1 MINKIKL
8 MLFLVAIITTK
19 SVCQTNPFIE
29 SEKIIKTEYNYKNFD
44 KISLLDIDGSTE
56 IVVGDSFKIEIKI
69 REKYLPI
76 LLVNEN
82 NNELQIKFNYTK
94 ENNKYISDPRIRIK
108 ITCPKLETLYK
119 QGNSSVALNLGNL
132 NTFFMHNEGNGSAI
146 LKGSVKELNIKN
158 DGNGKTDA
166 DRVDAENINVES
178 YGNGDVLI
186 NGNLNAIGK
195 RYGNGKIIQKGNAT
209 LIIQ

>member
-19 SVCQTNPFIE
+19 SVCQTNPFNE

-132 NTFFMHNEGNGSAI
+132 NTFFMHNEGNGSTI

>member
-8 MLFLVAIITTK
+8 MLFLVVIITTK

-29 SEKIIKTEYNYKNFD
+29 SEKIIKTEYNYTNFD

-119 QGNSSVALNLGNL
+119 QGNSSVDVILGNQ
-132 NTFFMHNEGNGSAI
+132 NKFFMYNEGNGSAT
-146 LKGSVKELNIKN
+146 LKGIVKDLSIKN
-158 DGNGKTDA
+158 EGNGKTDA
-166 DRVDAENINVES
+166 DRLLAENVNVAS
-178 YGNGDVLI
+178 YGNGDVFI
-186 NGNLNAIGK
+186 NGNLNVTGK

>member
-8 MLFLVAIITTK
+8 MLLLVISITTK
-19 SVCQTNPFIE
+19 SICQTNPFTD
-29 SEKIIKTEYNYKNFD
+29 SEKIIKKSYNYISFD

-56 IVVGDSFKIEIKI
+56 IEIGDSFKIEIQI

-76 LLVNEN
+76 LLVSEN
-82 NNELQIKFNYTK
+82 NKELEIKFNYTK

-119 QGNSSVALNLGNL
+119 QGNSSVDVNLGNQ
-132 NTFFMHNEGNGSAI
+132 NKFFMYNEGNGSAS
-146 LKGSVKELNIKN
+146 LKGIVKDLSIKN
-158 DGNGKTDA
+158 EGNGKTDA
-166 DRVDAENINVES
+166 DKLLAENVNVAS

-186 NGNLNAIGK
+186 NGNLNATGK
-195 RYGNGKIIQKGNAT
+195 RYGNGKIIQKGNAI
-209 LIIQ
+209 LLLQ

>member
-29 SEKIIKTEYNYKNFD
+29 SEKIIKTEYNYTNFD

-76 LLVNEN
+76 LLVSES

-94 ENNKYISDPRIRIK
+94 ENNKYISDPRIKIK

-119 QGNSSVALNLGNL
+119 QGNSSVAVNLGNL
-132 NTFFMHNEGNGSAI
+132 NKFFMHNEGNGSAA
-146 LKGSVKELNIKN
+146 LKGIVKDLSIKN
-158 DGNGKTDA
+158 EGNGKTDA
-166 DRVDAENINVES
+166 DRLDAENINVAS

-186 NGNLNAIGK
+186 NGSLNAIGK

>member
-8 MLFLVAIITTK
+8 MLFLAISITTK
-19 SVCQTNPFIE
+19 SVGQTNPFTE
-29 SEKIIKTEYNYKNFD
+29 SEKIISKSYNYINFD

-56 IVVGDSFKIEIKI
+56 IEVGDSFKIEIKI

-76 LLVNEN
+76 FLVSEN
-82 NNELQIKFNYTK
+82 NNELEIKFNYTK

-119 QGNSSVALNLGNL
+119 QGNSSVDVILRNQNK
-132 NTFFMHNEGNGSAI
+132 FFMYNEGNGSAT
-146 LKGSVKELNIKN
+146 LKGIVKDLSIKN
-158 DGNGKTDA
+158 EGNGKTDA
-166 DRVDAENINVES
+166 DRLLAENVNVAS
-178 YGNGDVLI
+178 YGNGDVFI
-186 NGNLNAIGK
+186 NGNLNVTGK

-209 LIIQ
+209 LLVQ